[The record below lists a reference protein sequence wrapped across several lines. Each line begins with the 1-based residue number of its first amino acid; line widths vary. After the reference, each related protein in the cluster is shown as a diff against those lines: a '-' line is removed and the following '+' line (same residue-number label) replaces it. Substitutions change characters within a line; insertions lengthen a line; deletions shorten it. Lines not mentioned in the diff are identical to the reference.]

1 MDTKAIADKLSEK
14 GLRVT
19 PQRIAI
25 LGAIIKLNNHPT
37 AENIIEYIK
46 NNHPNISVGTVYKV
60 LDSFV
65 ENHLLKK
72 VKTEGGVIQPGMDL
86 VEIVPFDDSLLVD
99 AKVLPRDIAFIH
111 PHQKAIVKFTA
122 YDFAVHGGLPAKVTL
137 ISPDTIEDKE
147 GVSYYQ
153 VRLQTESSHLGKAEE
168 PLPIIAGMTVQV
180 DILTGKKTVMDY
192 LLKPIL
198 KTKQLALRE
207 R

>member
-1 MDTKAIADKLSEK
+1 MDQHGSAVREE
-14 GLRVT
+14 
-19 PQRIAI
+19 
-25 LGAIIKLNNHPT
+25 LNDIT
-37 AENIIEYIK
+37 AELGRLEQSNEALEDRVDRTIVRSPMKGIVK
-46 NNHPNISVGTVYKV
+46 Q
-60 LDSFV
+60 L
-65 ENHLLKK
+65 K

-86 VEIVPFDDSLLVD
+86 VEIVHFDDSLLVD